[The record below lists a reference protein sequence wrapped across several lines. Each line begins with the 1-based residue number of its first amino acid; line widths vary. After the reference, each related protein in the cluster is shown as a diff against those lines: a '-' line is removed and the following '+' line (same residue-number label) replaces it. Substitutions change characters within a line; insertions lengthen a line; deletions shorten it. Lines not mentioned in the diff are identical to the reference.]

1 VAEVGLDRNYRLV
14 GESLDQLDLFLD
26 ERFWSASM
34 MTPMRDAFTQERDA
48 KYGAIS
54 ANSLSSTE
62 VECQATKYFQR
73 VARSWP
79 RSAICRR

>member
-34 MTPMRDAFTQERDA
+34 MTPMRDAFTHADSDEA
-48 KYGAIS
+48 A
-54 ANSLSSTE
+54 
-62 VECQATKYFQR
+62 R
-73 VARSWP
+73 V
-79 RSAICRR
+79 

>member
-1 VAEVGLDRNYRLV
+1 
-14 GESLDQLDLFLD
+14 
-26 ERFWSASM
+26 M